1 MLKTSIKSGRRLRVL
16 HIATWY
22 PSSGSPYRV
31 PFIKG
36 HYEAL
41 EAFCQQRLIHVEVSA
56 DDRFDVEYEFGRND
70 QSRVV
75 IRGYRGPTRLREILT
90 LLLLFIVRVRLGVRR
105 NWDVVVVHVAWP
117 TLRFPRIF
125 RLLFGRRIVLF
136 EHWSAYSRD
145 FYLDPRSRAHARM
158 RQMFSVD
165 VPVVAVS
172 KSLGN
177 DISRFAQRDDL
188 DIRIVP
194 NVVGDRFGFD
204 GFEPGP
210 SIFMAANW
218 NSFRLPFLVL
228 RCMPKLLVEH
238 PNLRLVIAGAGP
250 KLEEMKG
257 FVGNHEWRDQVLFLG
272 QIGRDEIARHLRK
285 ATIFAHPALHETF
298 SVITAEA
305 MCCGVPVVV
314 SDVGALPELVTPGI
328 SGFLV
333 ENDEASWCR
342 SLLRAL
348 DPEKVWDRDLISSS
362 IKALVAPDVVGKKLS
377 DVLVEV
383 VSR

>member
-1 MLKTSIKSGRRLRVL
+1 MRVL

-22 PSSGSPYRV
+22 PSSGSPFRV
-31 PFIKG
+31 PFIKA
-36 HYEAL
+36 HYDAL
-41 EAFCQQRLIHVEVSA
+41 AAFCQQRLVHVEVSA
-56 DDRFDVEYEFGRND
+56 DDGFGVECELARSN
-70 QSRVV
+70 QSRLV

-90 LLLLFIVRVRLGVRR
+90 LLLLFIVRVRLGGRR

-125 RLLFGRRIVLF
+125 RLLFGRRIVLI

-158 RQMFSVD
+158 RRMFSVD

-172 KSLGN
+172 KSLAN

-188 DIRIVP
+188 DIRVVP
-194 NVVGDRFGFD
+194 NVVDDRFGFN

-218 NSFRLPFLVL
+218 NSFRLPFVVL
-228 RCMPKLLVEH
+228 RCIPRLLVEH

-257 FVGNHEWRDQVLFLG
+257 FVGNQEWRDQVLFLG
-272 QIGRDEIARHLRK
+272 QIGREEIARQLRK
-285 ATIFAHPALHETF
+285 ATIFAHPATHETF

-314 SDVGALPELVTPGI
+314 SDVGALPELVTPGV

-342 SLLRAL
+342 ALLRAL
-348 DPEKVWDRDLISSS
+348 DPKKVWERDLISSS
-362 IKALVAPDVVGKKLS
+362 AKTRVSPNVVGKQLA
-377 DVLVEV
+377 DILVEV